1 MIVFLQLQ
9 IMTST
14 SMPEN
19 TFHIGNIIKEQVTQ
33 KGIKVSW
40 LAKQLHC
47 HRNNVYL
54 IFSRRWIDTDTLMK
68 LSCIL
73 NHDFFAD
80 LSAWYKQK
88 DLQSNNG
95 QIAK

>member
-1 MIVFLQLQ
+1 MIVFLQAQ
-9 IMTST
+9 TKTS
-14 SMPEN
+14 SRMPEN
-19 TFHIGNIIKEQVTQ
+19 TFHIGNLIKEQVTQ

-40 LAKQLHC
+40 LAEQLNC

-68 LSCIL
+68 LSRIL

-80 LSAWYKQK
+80 LSARYR
-88 DLQSNNG
+88 G
-95 QIAK
+95 ERFAK

>member
-1 MIVFLQLQ
+1 MHNN
-9 IMTST
+9 
-14 SMPEN
+14 EY
-19 TFHIGNIIKEQVTQ
+19 HIGKLIKAEVTK

-40 LAKQLHC
+40 LAEQLKC

-68 LSCIL
+68 LSRIL

-80 LSAWYKQK
+80 LSALYPGEN
-88 DLQSNNG
+88 LQSNNG
-95 QIAK
+95 QNAK

>member
-1 MIVFLQLQ
+1 MHN
-9 IMTST
+9 S
-14 SMPEN
+14 EY
-19 TFHIGNIIKEQVTQ
+19 HIGEIIKQEVTR

-40 LAKQLHC
+40 LAEQLNC

-88 DLQSNNG
+88 DLQSNNE
-95 QIAK
+95 QNAK

>member
-1 MIVFLQLQ
+1 MHN
-9 IMTST
+9 S
-14 SMPEN
+14 EYN
-19 TFHIGNIIKEQVTQ
+19 IGEIIKAEVTR

-40 LAKQLHC
+40 LAEQLNC

-68 LSCIL
+68 LSRIL

-80 LSAWYKQK
+80 LSALYHGEETQG
-88 DLQSNNG
+88 NNG
-95 QIAK
+95 QNAKQR

>member
-1 MIVFLQLQ
+1 MHN
-9 IMTST
+9 S
-14 SMPEN
+14 EY
-19 TFHIGNIIKEQVTQ
+19 HIGEIIKQEVTR

-40 LAKQLHC
+40 LAEQLNC

-73 NHDFFAD
+73 NHDFYAD
-80 LSAWYKQK
+80 LSARYKQK

-95 QIAK
+95 QDAK